1 MHRETARGRRRSRS
15 LVVVFLALA
24 IVAVFGIAAQQAL
37 ALGSYAHDGIG
48 PADCSACHDGAPSKA
63 TATNAKCITCH
74 TGYAAMSAS
83 KTCWTCHTPGQDMAP
98 VKSGAPADCTL
109 ACHLANGTTSTHVAH
124 TDRPTTCTVCHPL
137 TTSATVANGSPHHT
151 AKVLPATT
159 ITLKVVPTSI
169 KLKKTVTAAGLV
181 TPVSLV
187 GEPVALTAQMKKG
200 TKWVKA
206 KAVAVEVT
214 AVGATAAYSWTYKP
228 LKKGSYRIQ
237 AVIKATADYKGSVS
251 PWRAFKVK

>member
-1 MHRETARGRRRSRS
+1 MHRETTHTARRSRS
-15 LVVVFLALA
+15 LVVLFLALA

-37 ALGSYAHDGIG
+37 AKADGSYNHGGAVC
-48 PADCSACHDGAPSKA
+48 ANCHGTPFAP
-63 TATNAKCITCH
+63 TNAKCITCH
-74 TGYAAMSAS
+74 KGYAAVFPS
-83 KTCWTCHTPGQDMAP
+83 KNCWTCHTPGQDMAP
-98 VKSGAPADCTL
+98 VKSGAPADCTV
-109 ACHLANGTTSTHVAH
+109 ACHLASGATSTHVAH
-124 TDRPTTCTVCHPL
+124 TDRPTICTVCHPL
-137 TTSATVANGSPHHT
+137 TTSATIANGSPHHT
-151 AKVLPATT
+151 AKALPATT
-159 ITLKVVPTSI
+159 ITLKVAPTSI
-169 KLKKTVTAAGLV
+169 KLKKTVTAAGIV